1 MSPNTQVM
9 CPVRTQR
16 GEREEEVRRLARPQK
31 ENGPLRGPFLC
42 RALVVVATMLDDHH
56 PVSVAMAPPAF
67 MPAVI
72 AMFAELGMRAVAV
85 MITAALDH
93 DGLGVGN
100 RRCRNRDRAKRRDDQ
115 SKLLHAFLLG

>member
-1 MSPNTQVM
+1 M

-42 RALVVVATMLDDHH
+42 RALVVMMTMLDDHH
-56 PVSVAMAPPAF
+56 SVRVAMVPPAL
-67 MPAVI
+67 MPAAV

-85 MITAALDH
+85 VVAAALDH

-100 RRCRNRDRAKRRDDQ
+100 RRCRNRDGAKRRDDQ

>member
-31 ENGPLRGPFLC
+31 ENGPLRGQFLC

-56 PVSVAMAPPAF
+56 SVRVAMAPPAF

-72 AMFAELGMRAVAV
+72 AMFAELGTRAVAV
-85 MITAALDH
+85 MKTAAVAH
-93 DGLGVGN
+93 DGLGGRN
-100 RRCRNRDRAKRRDDQ
+100 RRGRNRDGAKRRND
-115 SKLLHAFLLG
+115 

>member
-1 MSPNTQVM
+1 M

-16 GEREEEVRRLARPQK
+16 GERGRRSSPVGSSAKRKWP
-31 ENGPLRGPFLC
+31 PAGPFLC
-42 RALVVVATMLDDHH
+42 RALVVMMTMLDDHH
-56 PVSVAMAPPAF
+56 SVSVAMAPPAF

-85 MITAALDH
+85 VITAALDH

-100 RRCRNRDRAKRRDDQ
+100 RGCRNRDRAKRRDD
-115 SKLLHAFLLG
+115 